1 MRLRPSADNFRF
13 LRAMVGFAALTVFAA
28 FLDVDPRGR
37 PRRGWSPASKL
48 RACCSRVIS
57 WSMPAN
63 ISSTFTYPPLDNA
76 QKMRSDI
83 HYEGNCLIAQKMRR
97 KIRKNNLDCGE

>member
-13 LRAMVGFAALTVFAA
+13 LPVVGFAVLTAFAA
-28 FLDVDPRGR
+28 FFDVDPRGR

-48 RACCSRVIS
+48 RAFCSRAIS

-63 ISSTFTYPPLDNA
+63 ISSTFTYPPLGNA
-76 QKMRSDI
+76 SKMRSDI
-83 HYEGNCLIAQKMRR
+83 YYEGNCLISQKMRQ
-97 KIRKNNLDCGE
+97 KISMNNLEWSKK